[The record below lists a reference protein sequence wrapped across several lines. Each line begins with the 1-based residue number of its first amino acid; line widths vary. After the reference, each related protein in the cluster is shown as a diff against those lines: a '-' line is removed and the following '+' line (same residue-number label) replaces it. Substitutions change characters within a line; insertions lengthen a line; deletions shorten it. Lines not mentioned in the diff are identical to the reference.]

1 MNDLAI
7 LIVDDDEA
15 KTASVVETL
24 IDVGVEQ
31 TAITTVSNATS
42 AKRLLRQVQYSLVI
56 VDIALPLRDKGDP
69 DPDGGLALLDEIKA
83 RDLYLMPEHIIGLTA
98 YQDIF
103 ERAGTKLGNEL
114 WSVVFYDA
122 SSDAWVEQIQGKVRH
137 ILRSKTAPTPVS
149 LADIAIITALQDPEL
164 EAILNLP
171 WKWEQIDVPGDASI
185 YHRGS
190 FKRANGSVGTAVASR
205 SPNMGMSS
213 AAIQAVKMCLHF
225 KPKCLVM
232 TGICAGTAG
241 DIQLGDIVV
250 ANPTW
255 DYGSGKFSDKDG
267 QKVFETAQYQLP
279 ITTRVRGIVDRL
291 AADPGAL
298 DTIRR
303 GFFGQKPDTTLTL
316 AVGPLA
322 SGAAVVAD
330 AAVYETIKAQHRK
343 LLGVDMEAHGVM
355 LAAQEMPYP
364 SLEALVM
371 KGVSDFANEK
381 KDDRFRHYAAYVSA
395 QALRHMAE
403 SMGL

>member
-1 MNDLAI
+1 MADLSI
-7 LIVDDDEA
+7 LVVDDDDA

-69 DPDGGLALLDEIKA
+69 DPDGGLSLLDEIKA
-83 RDLYLMPEHIIGLTA
+83 RDLYRMPEHIIGLTA
-98 YQDIF
+98 FRDIF

-137 ILRSKTAPTPVS
+137 ILRSKTAPMPVS

-164 EAILNLP
+164 DAILNLP
-171 WKWEQIDVPGDASI
+171 WRWEQIDVPGDATI

-190 FKRANGSVGTAVASR
+190 FTRTNGSVGTAVASR

-241 DIQLGDIVV
+241 DIQLGDIIV

-267 QKVFETAQYQLP
+267 RKVFETAQYQLP

-291 AADPGAL
+291 AADPSAL
-298 DTIRR
+298 DIIKR
-303 GFFGQKPDTTLTL
+303 GFFGHKPDTTLTL

-330 AAVYETIKAQHRK
+330 AAVYDAIRAQHRK
-343 LLGVDMEAHGVM
+343 LLGIDMEAHGVM
-355 LAAQEMPYP
+355 LASQEMPYT
-364 SLEALVM
+364 SLDAMVI
-371 KGVSDFANEK
+371 KGVSDFANQK